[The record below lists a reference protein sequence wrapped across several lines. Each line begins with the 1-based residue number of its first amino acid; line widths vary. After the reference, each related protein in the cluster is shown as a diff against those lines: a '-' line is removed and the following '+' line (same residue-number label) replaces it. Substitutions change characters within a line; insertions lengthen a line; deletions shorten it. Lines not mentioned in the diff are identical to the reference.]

1 MLNFLASALFLAS
14 GATGSWVFSMAG
26 PGGQMV
32 DAALTMKCEDGKLTG
47 TFVFNGSRE
56 LKVEEGTC
64 TEQELRFTIRRNRP
78 QGGTMTYSMKGALD
92 GDTAKGTA
100 TMEGTAMDWTAK
112 RK

>member
-1 MLNFLASALFLAS
+1 
-14 GATGSWVFSMAG
+14 MAG

-32 DAALTMKCEDGKLTG
+32 DAALTMKCQDGKLTG

-78 QGGTMTYSMKGALD
+78 QGGTMTYSMKGTLD

-100 TMEGTAMDWTAK
+100 TMEGTSMDWKAK